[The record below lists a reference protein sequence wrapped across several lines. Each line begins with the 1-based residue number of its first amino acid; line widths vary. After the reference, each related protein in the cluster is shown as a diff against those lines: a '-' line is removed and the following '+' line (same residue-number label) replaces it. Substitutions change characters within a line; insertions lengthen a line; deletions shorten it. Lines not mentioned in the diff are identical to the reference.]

1 MKRIINN
8 TLKNIKFS
16 KLVIFVT
23 AIIVLLCM
31 FNVKFWKQKNRVI
44 CWDVISY
51 YAYLP
56 ATFVYDDVTLDFV
69 NKGSLD
75 KEVQFWPIKTP
86 IGKNAIKTSMGMSFL
101 YAPFFFL
108 GHFYALHSHYAA
120 NGFTLPYKFALMMSS
135 LFYLLIGLFF
145 LRKVLLK
152 YYSETVTGITLIAI
166 FFGTNLFYYSAYE
179 ATLSHVYSF
188 SLIAI
193 FIYLT
198 LKWHKNPS
206 VKNSILIGL
215 LFGLISLVRPSNIIV
230 ILIFIFWSTKSL
242 KDIGKRF
249 TFLIKSYQLILI
261 MILSFIIVWIP
272 QFIYWKIVSGSF
284 LYYSYS
290 NNEHFFFNN
299 PQIINGLFSYRKGW
313 LLYTPIMSFAL
324 LGIIVLYKKNKEF
337 FLPILIFLL
346 VNVYIIFSWWAWWYG
361 GCYGARAL
369 IDSYS
374 ILAIPFAA
382 FVDLLI
388 RQKKLLKISGLVLI
402 FTLVLFS
409 VFQTSQYYYGEIH
422 WDSMSKKAYWATFG
436 KLSKP
441 DNFQQL
447 LEHPDYAKA
456 KKGIQ
461 AVMPNKK

>member
-1 MKRIINN
+1 MIKKA
-8 TLKNIKFS
+8 LKNINPS
-16 KLVIFVT
+16 KTIIFIT
-23 AIIVLLCM
+23 SIIVLMCM
-31 FNVKFWKQKNRVI
+31 FNVKFWKHESRVI

-56 ATFVYDDVTLDFV
+56 ATFIYDDVTLDFL
-69 NKGSLD
+69 NNSSLD

-101 YAPFFFL
+101 YAPFFLL

-120 NGFTLPYKFALMMSS
+120 NGFTVPYKFALMMSS

-152 YYSETVTGITLIAI
+152 YYSETVTGITLISI

-179 ATLSHVYSF
+179 ATLSHAYNF
-188 SLIAI
+188 SLFAV
-193 FIYLT
+193 FIYLSI
-198 LKWHKNPS
+198 KWHKKPS
-206 VKNSILIGL
+206 VKNSIWFGL
-215 LFGLISLVRPSNIIV
+215 LFGLLSLVRPSNIII
-230 ILIFIFWSTKSL
+230 ILFFGLWQVKSF

-249 TFLIKSYQLILI
+249 MFFIKSYRLIFI
-261 MILSFIIVWIP
+261 MILSFLIVWIP
-272 QFIYWKIVSGSF
+272 QFIYWKVVSGSF

-313 LLYTPIMSFAL
+313 LLYTPIMAFAL
-324 LGIIVLYKKNKEF
+324 LGIFVLYKRNKSF
-337 FLPILIFLL
+337 FLPILTFQL
-346 VNVYIIFSWWAWWYG
+346 VNIYIILSWWAWWYG
-361 GCYGARAL
+361 GCYGARAF

-388 RQKKLLKISGLVLI
+388 KQKKLFKIPGLVLV
-402 FTLVLFS
+402 FALVLFS

-422 WDSMSKKAYWATFG
+422 WDSMSKKAYWSTFG
-436 KLSKP
+436 KLSRP

-456 KKGIQ
+456 KEGIQ
-461 AVMPNKK
+461 AVKNDE